1 MKRFRIRSLVVL
13 VVVPVI
19 ALGAALLYASRPA
32 FSNLGAGQPDPFTV
46 GTAIL
51 VVGYMI
57 FPVLALIAAVL
68 LLVAMLLVLAQLIES
83 RREGARRTASR
94 NETARRYVT

>member
-1 MKRFRIRSLVVL
+1 MNRLPSPSFVVLAVVL
-13 VVVPVI
+13 VV

-32 FSNLGAGQPDPFTV
+32 FSNLGGGQPDPFTV

-51 VVGYMI
+51 VVGYLM

-83 RREGARRTASR
+83 RREGARLHREPRT
-94 NETARRYVT
+94 ETARR